1 MLLSMLGELSH
12 AEVAAALQIPA
23 GTVASRLNRAR
34 RQLRKALGDVNPLED
49 THG

>member
-1 MLLSMLGELSH
+1 MLLSVLCGLSH
-12 AEVAAALQIPA
+12 AEVAAALKIPA

-34 RQLRKALGDVNPLED
+34 KALGDVNPLEE